1 MLSVILKILSILG
14 IILIVLLG
22 IALLLILIMLVYPV
36 SYKAH
41 GEKNTDS
48 SEVFVKVNWLLGLIR
63 IRYVYPPP
71 GNLTV
76 KILWHTIFT
85 SGNEK
90 KDSKADSETDGSATV
105 SKNEGNSEAQGKA
118 EPDENTDSSSNPE
131 TDQSSEKPTDAEN
144 AGNSDAISDIKTDEI
159 RFFGEKIA
167 KIKYTIRNIY
177 DKIKEIWGNI
187 AYYINLLREEDTKQL
202 FSHVCFRIGKVW
214 KHIRPRHLKAD
225 VLFGTGSPDTTGYC
239 MGVYGMLSTSLG
251 QTVSVTPDFT
261 EKILE
266 GTFTVSGH
274 IVPVVL
280 LINICKIL
288 LDKKLMKFIKKL
300 KAGRK

>member
-1 MLSVILKILSILG
+1 MLSVMLKILSILG
-14 IILIVLLG
+14 IILLVLLG
-22 IALLLILIMLVYPV
+22 IALLLLLILLLYPV

-41 GEKNTDS
+41 GEKSADS
-48 SEVFVKVNWLLGLIR
+48 SDLSVKVNWLFGLIR
-63 IRYVYPPP
+63 IRYVYPIP
-71 GNLTV
+71 GKLTV

-90 KDSKADSETDGSATV
+90 KDNKDDGETDGNSTG
-105 SKNEGNSEAQGKA
+105 SENEGKSEAQDKA
-118 EPDENTDSSSNPE
+118 ETDGNTDFSGNQE
-131 TDQSSEKPTDAEN
+131 TDQSREKTIDAEN
-144 AGNSDAISDIKTDEI
+144 TGNIDSLSDIKTDEI
-159 RFFGEKIA
+159 RFFDKKIA

-177 DKIKEIWGNI
+177 DKIKEIWENI
-187 AYYINLLREEDTKQL
+187 AYYINLLREEETKQL
-202 FSHVCFRIGKVW
+202 FSHVCFCIGKVW

-225 VLFGTGSPDTTGYC
+225 VIFGTGSPDTTGYC
-239 MGVYGMLSTSLG
+239 MGVYGMLSPSLG
-251 QTVSVTPDFT
+251 QTVSVVPDFT
-261 EKILE
+261 DKVLK
-266 GTFTVSGH
+266 GTFSVSGH